1 MKNKFSLNF
10 LLSVFIILFVILGL
24 ISISYDSQKKY
35 DDLILKRNKNFE
47 KLIPGYHYRLYD
59 NKKLKNFLNIPIS
72 NFNLDEVNSLIF
84 NSLAHYEL
92 NQDIRD
98 NLILYIFSKFHAGFS
113 QVKKAQKIINTG
125 VGFCNQ
131 AVIVLNQIA
140 KINNKDFRT
149 IQLTGHVVTEIKISN
164 NWYYADPDYG
174 FTLPISY
181 QELINLKK
189 QEVQKII
196 SQKLLSNGFNNYTVK
211 KYLNELLSI
220 EDNSIDSENSKQ
232 TSYGIRRYE
241 LYDKIEISTLKF
253 NNIII
258 FLIITVLLGIL
269 LKRKKFF

>member
-1 MKNKFSLNF
+1 MKSKFNLNF
-10 LLSVFIILFVILGL
+10 FLSVLIIFFAILGST
-24 ISISYDSQKKY
+24 SILYDSQKKY
-35 DDLILKRNKNFE
+35 DNLILKRNKNIE

-59 NKKLKNFLNIPIS
+59 NKKLKNFVNTPIR

-84 NSLAHYEL
+84 NSLAHYDL

-98 NLILYIFSKFHAGFS
+98 NFILYIFSKFHVGFS
-113 QVKKAQKIINTG
+113 QVKTVDKIINTG

-131 AVIVLNQIA
+131 AVIVLNHIA

-164 NWYYADPDYG
+164 NWYFADPDYG

-196 SQKLLSNGFNNYTVK
+196 SQKLLSNGFNNYTVN

-220 EDNSIDSENSKQ
+220 ENNYKDINNSFTTKPN
-232 TSYGIRRYE
+232 
-241 LYDKIEISTLKF
+241 KILQLEIFLQKF
-253 NNIII
+253 NLIII
-258 FLIITVLLGIL
+258 LVIIIMLSGIL